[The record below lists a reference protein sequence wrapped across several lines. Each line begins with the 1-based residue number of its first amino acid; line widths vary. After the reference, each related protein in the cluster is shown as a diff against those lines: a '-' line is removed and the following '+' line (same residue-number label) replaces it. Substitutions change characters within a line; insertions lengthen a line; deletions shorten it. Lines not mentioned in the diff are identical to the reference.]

1 MKIVREPKVAGMFY
15 PSSKT
20 ELEKTINTFFDN
32 VNLDSNYEHVKG
44 IISPHAGYIYSGQ
57 TAAYGF
63 KTIINKKTKNVILIS
78 PSHRE
83 YFPGISIYN
92 GTAYK
97 TPLGE
102 IEVNKELSNSFAE
115 KSNLI
120 YLGDEGHKAE
130 HALEV
135 QLPFLQIALGEFKLV
150 PIVIGDQSK
159 MFVDELAD
167 VLPYFVNDET
177 LFVASSDLSHFYNR
191 EKAVLKDSLIIDH
204 INKLECD
211 ELQSDLE
218 MKKCEACGGGAIV
231 AIMKSLKEK
240 KYEHS
245 KVLAHTDSGYIT
257 GDTSE
262 VVGYLSAVIYN

>member
-15 PSSKT
+15 PNSKI
-20 ELEKTINTFFDN
+20 ELEKMIHNFFDKVELEAKYEN
-32 VNLDSNYEHVKG
+32 VSG

-57 TAAYGF
+57 TAAFGY
-63 KTIINKKTKNVILIS
+63 KTIIGKKFKNVIVIS

-83 YFPGISIYN
+83 YFPGISVYD
-92 GTAYK
+92 GDAYK

-102 IEVNKELSNSFAE
+102 IKINSELRNQILD
-115 KSNLI
+115 KSNLFFS
-120 YLGDEGHKAE
+120 GDEGHKAE

-135 QLPFLQIALGEFKLV
+135 QLPFLQIVLGEFKLI

-159 MFVDELAD
+159 MFIDELAE
-167 VLPYFVNDET
+167 VLIDFIDDET

-191 EKAVLKDSLIIDH
+191 NKARIKDGLVVEH
-204 INKLECD
+204 INKFEFD
-211 ELQSDLE
+211 ELQIDLE
-218 MKKCEACGGGAIV
+218 RKNCDACGGGPIV
-231 AIMKSLKEK
+231 ALMKALKNK
-240 KYEHS
+240 NYTHS
-245 KVLAHTDSGYIT
+245 KVLMQTDSGDVT